1 MLLPKKERLNIGI
14 VCYPT
19 YGGSGVIAT
28 ELGIALAEK
37 GHSIHFISYRQPER
51 LNFGYHENISV
62 HEVRP
67 QNYPLFEF
75 PPYELTLIGKML
87 EVVKFEK
94 LDVMHVHYAIPHAFS
109 AYNAKLIL
117 ASEGIKIPVITTL
130 HGTDVT
136 LVGKD
141 NSVAPVVKYSM
152 EQSDYLTVVSSFL
165 KNETYRQFK
174 ISKEISIIPN
184 FVDFA
189 KFSKKQFGHF
199 KTSIAPL
206 GEKVIVHVSNFR
218 KVKRVQDV
226 IYTFQKI
233 HEEMPSKLILVGD
246 GPERSRMEALCR
258 ELELCD
264 DIRFIGKLAAV
275 EDILS
280 IADLLLIPS
289 EIESFGLAALEAMAC
304 ECPVI
309 SSDVGGLPEVNI
321 HGHTGYVAK
330 VGDVDNMAKMAIKV
344 LSDEKTHTEFRKN
357 AYRRSLEFSL
367 EKVLPLYEALYFHAV
382 EHVIESA

>member
-1 MLLPKKERLNIGI
+1 MLKKEKLNIGI

-28 ELGIALAEK
+28 ELGLALAQK
-37 GHSIHFISYRQPER
+37 GHSVHFISYRQPER
-51 LNFGYHENISV
+51 LSRRYHENISV

-109 AYNAKLIL
+109 AYNAKQIL
-117 ASEGIKIPVITTL
+117 ASEGIRIPIITTL

-141 NSVAPVVKYSM
+141 NSVSPVVKYSM
-152 EQSDYLTVVSSFL
+152 EQSDYLTAVSEFL
-165 KNETYRQFK
+165 KDETYSYFK
-174 ISKEISIIPN
+174 IKKEIRVIPN
-184 FVDFA
+184 FVDFE
-189 KFSKKQFGHF
+189 KFSKKQFSHF

-218 KVKRVQDV
+218 KVKRVEDV
-226 IYTFQKI
+226 IYTFEKI
-233 HEEMPSKLILVGD
+233 QEELPAKLILVGD

-289 EIESFGLAALEAMAC
+289 ETESFGLVALEAMAC

-309 SSDVGGLPEVNI
+309 SSNVGGLPEVNI
-321 HGHTGYVAK
+321 HGETGYVADM
-330 VGDVDNMAKMAIKV
+330 GDVTSMAKMGIE
-344 LSDEKTHTEFRKN
+344 LLRDEATHALFRKN
-357 AYRRSLEFSL
+357 AYNRSLLFSL
-367 EKVLPLYEALYFHAV
+367 DKILPMYESLYFQAV
-382 EHVIESA
+382 EETKSVV

>member
-1 MLLPKKERLNIGI
+1 MPDKNKLNIGI

-19 YGGSGVIAT
+19 YGGSGVVAT
-28 ELGIALAEK
+28 ELGLALAAK

-51 LNFGYHENISV
+51 LGPHYHNNISV

-94 LDVMHVHYAIPHAFS
+94 LDVLHVHYAIPHAFS

-117 ASEGIKIPVITTL
+117 ASEGLKIPVITTL

-152 EQSDYLTVVSSFL
+152 EQSDYLTAVSEFL
-165 KNETYRQFK
+165 KEETHQFFG
-174 ISKEISIIPN
+174 IHKEIHVIPN
-184 FVDFA
+184 FIDFD
-189 KFSKKQFGHF
+189 KFSKKQFAHF
-199 KTSIAPL
+199 KTSIAPND
-206 GEKVIVHVSNFR
+206 EKIIVHVSNFR

-226 IYTFQKI
+226 IKTFAKI
-233 HEEMPSKLILVGD
+233 KAAMPAKLLLVGD
-246 GPERSRMEALCR
+246 GPERSKMEALCR
-258 ELELCD
+258 ELNLCD
-264 DIRFIGKLAAV
+264 HIRFIGKLSAV

-280 IADLLLIPS
+280 IADLFILPS
-289 EIESFGLAALEAMAC
+289 ETESFGLAALEAMAC

-309 SSDVGGLPEVNI
+309 STNVGGFPEINI
-321 HGHTGYVAK
+321 EGKTGYLTNI
-330 VGDVDNMAKMAIKV
+330 GDVEKMAEVSINLLNNKE
-344 LSDEKTHTEFRKN
+344 LHNQFRVN
-357 AYRRSLEFSL
+357 AFKRAQEFSL
-367 EKVLPLYEALYFHAV
+367 DKILPFYESLYLKAV
-382 EHVIESA
+382 EEIH

>member
-1 MLLPKKERLNIGI
+1 MPKQQKLNIGI

-28 ELGIALAEK
+28 ELGLALAQK
-37 GHSIHFISYRQPER
+37 GHSVHFISYRQPER
-51 LNFGYHENISV
+51 LNLRYHENISV

-117 ASEGIKIPVITTL
+117 AAEGIHIPIITTL

-141 NSVAPVVKYSM
+141 SSVSPVVKYSM
-152 EQSDYLTVVSSFL
+152 EQSDYLTAVSEFL
-165 KNETYRQFK
+165 KIETYKYFK
-174 ISKEISIIPN
+174 ISKEISVIPN
-184 FVDFA
+184 FVDFE

-199 KTSIAPL
+199 KTTIAP
-206 GEKVIVHVSNFR
+206 GDEKIVVHVSNFR

-226 IYTFQKI
+226 IYVFEKI
-233 HEEMPSKLILVGD
+233 REKIPAKLILVGD

-280 IADLLLIPS
+280 ISDLLIIPS
-289 EIESFGLAALEAMAC
+289 ETESFGLAALEAMAC
-304 ECPVI
+304 ECPVV
-309 SSDVGGLPEVNI
+309 STNVGGLTEVNI
-321 HGHTGYVAK
+321 DGETGYVADI
-330 VGDVDNMAKMAIKV
+330 GDIETMARLSIDI
-344 LSDEKTHTEFRKN
+344 LSDEEKLKTFRKN
-357 AYRRSLEFSL
+357 AYERSLKFSL
-367 EKVLPLYEALYFHAV
+367 DNILPKYESLYYKAV
-382 EHVIESA
+382 ESINAPV

>member
-1 MLLPKKERLNIGI
+1 MLKKEKLNIGI

-28 ELGIALAEK
+28 ELGLALAQK
-37 GHSIHFISYRQPER
+37 GHSVHFISYRQPER
-51 LNFGYHENISV
+51 LSRRYHENISV

-109 AYNAKLIL
+109 AYNAKQIL
-117 ASEGIKIPVITTL
+117 ASEGIRIPIITTL

-141 NSVAPVVKYSM
+141 NSVSPVVKYSM
-152 EQSDYLTVVSSFL
+152 EQSDYLTAVSEFL
-165 KNETYRQFK
+165 KDETYSYFK
-174 ISKEISIIPN
+174 IKKEIRVIPN
-184 FVDFA
+184 FVDFE
-189 KFSKKQFGHF
+189 KFSKKQFSHF

-218 KVKRVQDV
+218 KVKRVEDV
-226 IYTFQKI
+226 IYTFEKI
-233 HEEMPSKLILVGD
+233 QEELPAKLILVGD

-289 EIESFGLAALEAMAC
+289 ETESFGLVALEAMAC

-309 SSDVGGLPEVNI
+309 SSNVGGLPEVNI
-321 HGHTGYVAK
+321 HGETGYIADM
-330 VGDVDNMAKMAIKV
+330 GDVTSMAKMGIE
-344 LSDEKTHTEFRKN
+344 LLRDEATHALFRKN
-357 AYRRSLEFSL
+357 AYNRSLLFSL
-367 EKVLPLYEALYFHAV
+367 DKILPMYESLYFQAV
-382 EHVIESA
+382 EETKSVV